1 MNLII
6 VTNPELGWDCVMAV
20 YDASKISEEDVQKMY
35 SEECVTHYTGITK
48 VPKKKKVKSYP
59 ATDIK
64 VVEVFEYS
72 NSIECVIDHLE
83 LEADANSLLPAKC
96 GHHLKPE
103 DYQILGKITNKFL
116 QDNNID
122 LQGAEICVVKAN
134 YDNSKYSYLGL
145 SGISDP
151 RKQMD
156 VLNTFQ
162 NELDEHLRELGIEL
176 F

>member
-1 MNLII
+1 MNLIV

-20 YDASKISEEDVQKMY
+20 YDASKISEDDVKKLY

-48 VPKKKKVKSYP
+48 APKKKKVKSNDS
-59 ATDIK
+59 DIK
-64 VVEVFEYS
+64 VLEVFEYS
-72 NSIECVIDHLE
+72 DSIGCVIDHLE

-96 GHHLKPE
+96 GHHLKPK
-103 DYQILGKITNKFL
+103 DFQILGKITNKFL

-122 LQGAEICVVKAN
+122 LQGGEICVVIAN
-134 YDNSKYSYLGL
+134 YDDSKYSYLGL
-145 SGISDP
+145 VGISDP
-151 RKQMD
+151 KKTMD